1 MLNDLKKIDLHEYPI
16 QTYEKIRYAD
26 MDRQGHVNN
35 ALFSTFL
42 ETGRI
47 EILRDEKLKD
57 SIRQSEFV
65 IAHLSLNFLG
75 EIEWPG
81 TVEIGTGIISIG
93 HSSMRLVQGIFQKN
107 ILKATAESVIVQVD
121 VTSKKAK
128 PLSENYKEIIK
139 KHTFNLK

>member
-1 MLNDLKKIDLHEYPI
+1 MSIELKKIHLDEYPI

-35 ALFSTFL
+35 ALFSTFI

-47 EILRDEKLKD
+47 EILRDPHLKHLI
-57 SIRQSEFV
+57 SQSEFV
-65 IAHLSLNFLG
+65 IAHLNMNFLE

-81 TVEIGTGIISIG
+81 TVEIGTGIQQFG
-93 HSSMRLVQGIFQKN
+93 NSSLKLMQGIFQKN

-121 VTSKKAK
+121 VSSKKSK
-128 PLSENYKEIIK
+128 PLSED
-139 KHTFNLK
+139 LKIMLSKYMFHK